1 MDILV
6 FGDDLTGCNAEAV
19 LFRHLGWRAQTLLR
33 HDQTLPPPQ
42 GAATIWNTGTRLLP
56 PHRAAD
62 RVRSMMR
69 LVLRRWGAKTHVAKR
84 IDSTFR
90 GPIGAEAEAMLELL
104 PPGAVGVVVGAFPA
118 SGRTVRDGCLYV
130 HGVPVHETE
139 IGADVYTPVTTS
151 NLTKLLRAQTRLP
164 IVRVTPEEAAQGFQQ
179 LVQRLGGTDGQRLLI
194 VCDAESDED
203 IASLAQSFATWPVP
217 ILPIDPGPFTVH
229 YFSAL
234 AAQQNR
240 IFVVSGSLM
249 PTTRRQLTYLEEHS
263 ETRLLQI
270 DPLTLAAPDA
280 GPACLERI
288 AQQVEQAFAQQPI
301 VGVRT
306 DGSPCGGRAAVDVS
320 RALAV
325 LTEAV
330 LERVTIQGLYVSGG
344 EVAYEVLHRLQAEAL
359 EPILEV
365 WPLCILSRIV
375 SGPHRDLRVVTK
387 GGSIGPDSAV
397 YDSVRVLLSGA

>member
-6 FGDDLTGCNAEAV
+6 FSDDLTGSNAEAV

-33 HDQTLPPPQ
+33 HDQALPRPQ

-56 PHRAAD
+56 PERAAD

-69 LVLRRWGAKTHVAKR
+69 LVLQRWGEKTHVAKR

-90 GPIGAEAEAMLELL
+90 GPIGAEAEAMLEML
-104 PPGAVGVVVGAFPA
+104 PPRAVGVVVCAFPA
-118 SGRTVRDGCLYV
+118 SGRTVRDGRLYV

-139 IGADVYTPVTTS
+139 IGSDVHTPVTTS

-164 IVRVTPEEAAQGFQQ
+164 IVRLTREEAAQGFQHWAE
-179 LVQRLGGTDGQRLLI
+179 RLGGTDERLLI

-203 IASLAQSFATWPVP
+203 IASLAQSFAAWPVP

-234 AAQQNR
+234 AARQNR

-249 PTTRRQLTYLEEHS
+249 PTTRRQLAYLEEHS
-263 ETRLLQI
+263 ETRLLQV
-270 DPLTLAAPDA
+270 DPLALADPDA
-280 GPACLERI
+280 GPAYIERI
-288 AQQVEQAFAQQPI
+288 AQQVERAFSQERV

-306 DGSPCGGRAAVDVS
+306 DGNPCEGQAAVDVS

-325 LTEAV
+325 LTETV
-330 LERVTIQGLYVSGG
+330 LARVTIHGLYVSGG

-375 SGPHRDLRVVTK
+375 SGPYRDLRVVTK